1 MLRISFRRLR
11 KQHPAVKS
19 QLVRLALL
27 ALVFAPVLA
36 APVAQAAVATKPES
50 ALVRAVNAARAERGL
65 TPLRASPQLR
75 ADARF
80 LARSILNQD
89 SFAVGKLPTG
99 VAENRFWRAGRPDA
113 EAIVR
118 AWLANTNSRQ
128 NLFSPEAK
136 RIGIGI
142 LVGPFHGNDK
152 VVVAIARFS
161 S

>member
-1 MLRISFRRLR
+1 M
-11 KQHPAVKS
+11 KS
-19 QLVRLALL
+19 QLVRLAFL

-50 ALVRAVNAARAERGL
+50 ALVRAVNSVRADRGL

-89 SFAVGKLPTG
+89 SFAVGKLPQG

-118 AWLANTNSRQ
+118 AWLANTNARE
-128 NLFSPEAK
+128 NILSPGTK

>member
-1 MLRISFRRLR
+1 M
-11 KQHPAVKS
+11 KS

-50 ALVRAVNAARAERGL
+50 ALIRAVNAARAERGL
-65 TPLRASPQLR
+65 APLRASPQLR

-80 LARSILNQD
+80 LARSILDQD
-89 SFAVGKLPTG
+89 SFAVGKLPQG

-113 EAIVR
+113 DAIVR
-118 AWLANTNSRQ
+118 AWRANKNARE
-128 NLFSPEAK
+128 NLFSPGAK